1 MSEPGCWLQARCWI
15 TRQQPPATKRA
26 GPSYLLPSVP
36 PSNRAPLLSVTSS
49 TASMKMLCTSKMLWI
64 ISVKMKVAQSCP
76 TLCHPMHYIVH
87 GTLQARILE
96 WVAFPFSRGSSRH
109 RNRTQVSCITGRFFT
124 NWGIR
129 EALVKT
135 SLKQT
140 AVVISPQICH
150 YPPYFCV
157 SWNVPWRSTWQSK
170 PSNTFK
176 FQEVSFQ
183 CQSGKNKQTNKQKQ
197 NTIQPVSLWPSL
209 SVLHVYMY
217 QRNIHMVGK
226 LELTHTTHTHYTL
239 LCMK

>member
-26 GPSYLLPSVP
+26 GPSYLLPLVP

-49 TASMKMLCTSKMLWI
+49 MAAIKVLCTYKMLCI
-64 ISVKMKVAQSCP
+64 ISVKLKVAQLSL
-76 TLCHPMHYIVH
+76 TLCHPMPYTVH

-96 WVAFPFSRGSSRH
+96 WVAFPFSRSSRPG
-109 RNRTQVSCITGRFFT
+109 NRTGVSCTAGGCFT

-140 AVVISPQICH
+140 AVVISPQIYH

-157 SWNVPWRSTWQSK
+157 SWNVPCRSTWQFK
-170 PSNTFK
+170 RSNTFK
-176 FQEVSFQ
+176 FQELSSQ
-183 CQSGKNKQTNKQKQ
+183 GQSGIKKKKK
-197 NTIQPVSLWPSL
+197 NTIKPVALWRSLA
-209 SVLHVYMY
+209 VLHLHMY
-217 QRNIHMVGK
+217 QRNIHLVGR
-226 LELTHTTHTHYTL
+226 LRLTHTYYTL
-239 LCMK
+239 LCRK